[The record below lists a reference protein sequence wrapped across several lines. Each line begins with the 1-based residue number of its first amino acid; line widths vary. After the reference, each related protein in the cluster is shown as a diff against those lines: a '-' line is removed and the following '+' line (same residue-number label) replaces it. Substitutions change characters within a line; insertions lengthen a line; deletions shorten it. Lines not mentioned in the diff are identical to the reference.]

1 MIPSLKCNWQ
11 QDDIISSVVVLII
24 VLMELVTESLLRTLC
39 EANYREPV
47 VQPYL
52 SLKGLQ
58 FVYQVLSLTES

>member
-1 MIPSLKCNWQ
+1 
-11 QDDIISSVVVLII
+11 
-24 VLMELVTESLLRTLC
+24 MELVTESLLRTLC
-39 EANYREPV
+39 EADYREPV